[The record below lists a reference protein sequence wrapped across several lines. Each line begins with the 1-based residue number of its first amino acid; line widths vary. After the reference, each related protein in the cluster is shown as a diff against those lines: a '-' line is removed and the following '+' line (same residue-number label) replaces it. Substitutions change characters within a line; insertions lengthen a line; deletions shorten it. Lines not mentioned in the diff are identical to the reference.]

1 MTTHDDLDTPAVDTA
16 DEPDTITDTD
26 GAPDNRDEQVASD
39 GPDPT
44 DSPEPTDGPE
54 PTGRTRR
61 GPRRRAAV
69 LTGGVGAVVLAL
81 GATSLYFHL
90 EHRDSAAVAASRA
103 DVMTAAT
110 DGTRA
115 VLTYR
120 AGSVDADLARAA
132 TFLTG
137 DFRDYYTKL
146 GTDAIAPNAR
156 TRGLSS
162 EAAIAGTSTIRV
174 DKGSAGALVFV
185 NQSVTPA
192 SGAATVTS
200 TAIRVHLTE
209 VDGRWLIDR
218 FEPI

>member
-1 MTTHDDLDTPAVDTA
+1 MTTHDDLDTPTVDTT
-16 DEPDTITDTD
+16 DEPDTDMTVDTDTD
-26 GAPDNRDEQVASD
+26 SAPDGAEEAVAIER
-39 GPDPT
+39 
-44 DSPEPTDGPE
+44 PEATEGARR
-54 PTGRTRR
+54 RTRR
-61 GPRRRAAV
+61 RAVV
-69 LTGGVGAVVLAL
+69 LTGGVGAVVVAL
-81 GATSLYFHL
+81 GAASLYFHL
-90 EHRDSAAVAASRA
+90 DHRDSAAVAASRA

-156 TRGLSS
+156 SRGLSS
-162 EAAIAGTSTIRV
+162 EAAVAGTSTIRV
-174 DKGSAGALVFV
+174 DRGSAGALVFV

-192 SGAATVTS
+192 SGAASVTS

>member
-1 MTTHDDLDTPAVDTA
+1 MTTHDDLDAPTIDTT
-16 DEPDTITDTD
+16 DEPDTDMTIDTD
-26 GAPDNRDEQVASD
+26 SAPDGAEEAVAIER
-39 GPDPT
+39 
-44 DSPEPTDGPE
+44 PEATERTPR
-54 PTGRTRR
+54 RTRR
-61 GPRRRAAV
+61 RTVV
-69 LTGGVGAVVLAL
+69 LTGGAGAVVVAL

-156 TRGLSS
+156 SRGLSS
-162 EAAIAGTSTIRV
+162 EAAVAGTSTIRV
-174 DKGSAGALVFV
+174 DQGSAGALVFV

-192 SGAATVTS
+192 SGAASVTS